1 MDITCY
7 EHTIANTTNPDP
19 GLMYSPVN
27 IFQGLI
33 CMFVGFTIY
42 KIYTY
47 EKRNFPNILQVV
59 ASTKEQLASTKEQLI
74 STTTKLQT
82 DLTILS
88 TQTNE
93 FKTNSNAQLNKL
105 DRNFIE
111 TLNAY
116 DNTLH
121 ETQQELDELNN
132 NLKKM
137 DGTIS
142 TQNENIN
149 LMQESLGTYANINS
163 TQETLDKFN
172 VDLEQMQETLDKF
185 NVDLEQTQET
195 LENHENDIPDI
206 QDALETNKINIR
218 DIKSKLNTQNN
229 DIIDMGNKITQ
240 LYELIDKQ
248 NLSISLLS
256 NLEIDMPVCIGKICK
271 AKKIYNGSNWIHT
284 YVNIKSIYVSS
295 LVEVINMNDYDN
307 LGSKD
312 ENDSIRN
319 STVPYVISLYGENFK
334 YLKKLKTF
342 INKTSL
348 VQDVLNK
355 YNKQFTLDDIVNLP
369 LETLVYNFAYV
380 YDYTDYNGYG
390 SITTTPIPNKSC
402 SEFIPGSNKK
412 LLDSI
417 DNLPKFTKLNSIHF
431 TNMCFET
438 SRLYKIL
445 KTMGFKIIEQIYNP
459 LDINI
464 TQSVH
469 AVRK

>member
-59 ASTKEQLASTKEQLI
+59 ASTKEQIASTKEQLI

-132 NLKKM
+132 NLKKI

-271 AKKIYNGSNWIHT
+271 DRGSINF
-284 YVNIKSIYVSS
+284 KSIYVSS
-295 LVEVINMNDYDN
+295 LVEIINIDDFNITLPDNYSFDY
-307 LGSKD
+307 S
-312 ENDSIRN
+312 SIQY
-319 STVPYVISLYGENFK
+319 TVTLYGENFK

-342 INKTSL
+342 ITKTSF
-348 VQDVLNK
+348 VQDVLNIH
-355 YNKQFTLDDIVNLP
+355 NKQFTLDDIVNLP
-369 LETLVYNFAYV
+369 LETLVYNFAKISRN
-380 YDYTDYNGYG
+380 YNNHP
-390 SITTTPIPNKSC
+390 SFHPNKHSN
-402 SEFIPGSNKK
+402 EFIPGSNKK